1 MLLRLMRARVEHEA
15 VARMSPSW
23 IRSAHRMKRRKKGNM
38 AQRSRHE
45 PGIGMCSSALAVSSQ
60 TGPAGRL
67 GTVQRK
73 RKKGSGGR
81 HTSKGMSNS
90 HELINVVTAH
100 LVVTGIDQPEPLS
113 DARKE
118 LAGMAL

>member
-1 MLLRLMRARVEHEA
+1 MTPGLGCARALSLCPLRCWRRPDRQAGTRERGQNEVFRAHGNELDLRVREM
-15 VARMSPSW
+15 VD
-23 IRSAHRMKRRKKGNM
+23 GL
-38 AQRSRHE
+38 
-45 PGIGMCSSALAVSSQ
+45 ALQ